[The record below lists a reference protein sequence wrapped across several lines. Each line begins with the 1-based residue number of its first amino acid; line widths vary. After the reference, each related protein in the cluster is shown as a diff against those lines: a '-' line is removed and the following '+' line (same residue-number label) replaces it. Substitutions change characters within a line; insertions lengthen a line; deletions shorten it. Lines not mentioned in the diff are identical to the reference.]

1 MPNQLNQI
9 NKDDDVYD
17 GGEASLSII
26 SVLVLANILLATLLI
41 NQVSK
46 AGKVYATWPQIAD
59 QGV

>member
-17 GGEASLSII
+17 RGEASLSII

-46 AGKVYATWPQIAD
+46 ACKVYATLPQIGD